1 MGEIKRRGRIW
12 WIRYYRGGRRYEES
26 TRSDKHGEAVELL
39 KIREGDIARGVPVT
53 SQIGRYRFEDAAVDI
68 EAEYLANGR
77 RSLGHLT
84 RRITLHLKPYFGG
97 RRMATITTVDIRAFT
112 RKRLDAGAAPAEVN
126 RELAVLKRMFT
137 LAVQSSKLLHR
148 PHCPMLVEHNTR
160 TGFFEQDLF
169 EAVRAQ
175 LPAAIQPVVTFAYL
189 TGWRVPSEV
198 LPLEWRQVDLKA
210 GTVRLDPGTTKNR
223 DGRLFPFGDH
233 LLALRDLLEAQRR
246 LTTDVEKKRGAIC
259 PWVFHRN
266 GKRIRNF
273 RGAWLKACE
282 AAGLTGMIPHD
293 FRRTAVRNLERAG
306 VSRSVA
312 MQLTGHRTEAVYRRY
327 AIVSEGDLGAGL
339 DKLHALGTGT
349 IAGTIGKR
357 GRVRRF
363 RRSP

>member
-1 MGEIKRRGRIW
+1 MGEIRRRGRIY
-12 WIRYYRGGRRYEES
+12 WIRYYRAGRRYEES
-26 TRSDKHGEAVELL
+26 AHSDKRADAVELL
-39 KIREGDIARGVPVT
+39 KIREGDIAKGMPV
-53 SQIGRYRFEDAAVDI
+53 SANIGRFRFEDAVADI
-68 EAEYLANGR
+68 EAEYVANGR

-84 RRITLHLKPYFGG
+84 RRIARHLTPFFGG
-97 RRMATITTVDIRAFT
+97 RRLASITTSDIRAFT

-126 RELAVLKRMFT
+126 RELAILKRMFT
-137 LAVQSSKLLHR
+137 LAVQAGKLLHR
-148 PHCPMLVEHNTR
+148 PHMPMLKEHNIR
-160 TGFFEQDLF
+160 TGFFEQAAF
-169 EAVRAQ
+169 EAVRAY
-175 LPAAIQPVVTFAYL
+175 LPAPLQAVVTFAYL

-198 LPLEWRQVDLKA
+198 LVLEWRHVDLHA
-210 GTVRLDPGTTKNR
+210 GTVRLDPGMTKNR
-223 DGRLFPFGDH
+223 DGRVFPFGDH
-233 LLALRDLLEAQRR
+233 LPALRQLLETQRR
-246 LTTDVEKKRGAIC
+246 LTVELETSRGIIC

-266 GKRIRNF
+266 GRRIRDF
-273 RGAWLKACE
+273 RGAWANACE
-282 AAGLTGMIPHD
+282 AAGVPGMIPHD

-349 IAGTIGKR
+349 IAGTIRKT